1 MTILALDPGNTQT
14 GYAIISMPEFR
25 LVEFG
30 KIDND
35 VMIDR
40 IVGSA
45 LLPVD
50 AVVIEMVAS
59 YGMAVGR
66 EVFETCVWIGRFHQA
81 AGHPN
86 TQYVYRKEEKEILC
100 GSLRAKDANIRQ
112 ALIDRY
118 AKHDLKNGKGTKAN
132 PDVFYGVS
140 KDVWAAIAVGVTYY
154 ELVKLGES

>member
-14 GYAIISMPEFR
+14 GYAVIEMPGFR

-35 VMIDR
+35 AMIDR

-45 LLPVD
+45 LPPVD
-50 AVVIEMVAS
+50 TVAIEMVAS

-86 TQYVYRKEEKEILC
+86 THYVYRKEEKEVLS
-100 GSLRAKDANIRQ
+100 SLLAKMKARAGAYME
-112 ALIDRY
+112 DR
-118 AKHDLKNGKGTKAN
+118 
-132 PDVFYGVS
+132 
-140 KDVWAAIAVGVTYY
+140 
-154 ELVKLGES
+154 